1 MHESDRH
8 AGEKIVN
15 QTSTSYQHIQVKP
28 VTPRIGA
35 EVYGVD
41 LSTPLDDQTF
51 NEIHS
56 AFKNH
61 CVLFFRDQN
70 FDHDSQKAFGRRFGN
85 LAIHPAIKAPEGH
98 PEIVPIHADENSTK
112 IAGERWHSDVSC
124 VEEPPLGSILYMHT
138 VPESGGDTLFSN
150 MYAAYDAL
158 SDRMKTYLDGLT
170 ARHDGEEQYRGRYSG
185 DDTGKQYPR
194 ADHPVVRTHPET
206 GRKCLFVNPIF
217 TTRINELPRLESES
231 VLHMLHQ
238 HCQNEDF
245 QVRFRWRKGSVAFWD
260 NRSVQHLAIWD
271 YYPQTRSGFRVTIN
285 GDRPV

>member
-1 MHESDRH
+1 MLQ
-8 AGEKIVN
+8 VN
-15 QTSTSYQHIQVKP
+15 QTYQRIQVKP

-35 EVYGVD
+35 EVEGVD
-41 LSTPLDDQTF
+41 LSAPMDDQTF
-51 NEIHS
+51 AEIRT
-56 AFKNH
+56 AFQNH

-70 FDHDSQKAFGRRFGN
+70 LDHDTQKAFGRRFGD
-85 LAIHPAIKAPEGH
+85 LAIHPAIKAPDGH

-124 VEEPPLGSILYMHT
+124 VEEPPLGSILFLHT

-158 SDRMKTYLDGLT
+158 SGRMKAYLDGLT
-170 ARHDGEEQYRGRYSG
+170 ACHDGEEQYRGRYS
-185 DDTGKQYPR
+185 DDDAGKQYPR

-217 TTRINELPRLESES
+217 TKKINELPRLESES
-231 VLHMLHQ
+231 VLRMLHQ

-245 QVRFRWRKGSVAFWD
+245 QVRFRWQKGSVAFWD
-260 NRSVQHLAIWD
+260 NRCVQHLAIWD
-271 YYPQTRSGFRVTIN
+271 YYPETRSGFRVTIN